1 MASIYAYDF
10 MYDDVPSQRFDL
22 KIVTFEDGGL
32 FSGVGSANV
41 NILTQRVLRK
51 SKPFYLGRTQEP
63 VLEFPLTFASYRPVS
78 GMDRDL
84 ISAWLFGRST
94 FKKLYIMQ
102 DDFNGAYFNCM
113 FKDPEPQYI
122 GNMNYAF
129 NCTVSCD
136 SPFAYGA
143 EKIVSGSLS
152 SEYLD
157 LEIYNSSSEEE
168 YLYPEVDFTI
178 SGGASLSFYITNYS
192 DNQRIF
198 AFNNIPATSS
208 IEVFMNNDMQIID
221 SDTIGLLNYFN
232 YNWFRLVPKINLL
245 TLYSPQTIDSFEIRY
260 TERFKIGG

>member
-1 MASIYAYDF
+1 
-10 MYDDVPSQRFDL
+10 
-22 KIVTFEDGGL
+22 
-32 FSGVGSANV
+32 
-41 NILTQRVLRK
+41 
-51 SKPFYLGRTQEP
+51 
-63 VLEFPLTFASYRPVS
+63 
-78 GMDRDL
+78 
-84 ISAWLFGRST
+84 
-94 FKKLYIMQ
+94 MQ